1 MTIITHDLLPKQK
14 TRKHNM
20 KVKIELYAYATE
32 LWDELEDSGF
42 ISRVKEIPQLGVIK
56 VVKKLA
62 KSRYD
67 YIILQ
72 LYFHQ
77 IIKKNLQSHLRLS
90 YNNYVSGEVF
100 QSSFDGIDDKPS
112 IADILQLL
120 CIIYNIGHFYNTF
133 TASRAVTMLASEDNS
148 FYDKVVNSSENERY
162 KSAAKNILHNKN
174 YHRLHL
180 LNSILILERCNQG
193 KQSVLLALE
202 ILYAY
207 INESML
213 PEESKLKYVFE
224 IFRNVRLVSYMAY
237 DLHIA
242 ETPLLIDLCNEKA
255 MILLFRELL
264 SEYNN
269 NQPSYSLVQSATK
282 LLDDTVYNENSD
294 AICYYKISRD
304 MVSQIKKNT
313 NIANISY
320 NDNLF
325 LDKSS
330 ILNKNYKHRK
340 DYTYNEILK
349 ITFPIEE
356 HDYIT
361 GMIAELERIN
371 NSRVGYY
378 NRQSGEQT
386 ILVSIKKRCSRQIK
400 RYAAFKVMRCVVKYL
415 RKIPSIK
422 SSDVRFILCV
432 KFFLFYL
439 FNENPAII
447 KPTVDR
453 KKCVICTRGKTSRLK
468 ELRNLL
474 HGSGETVDINHEV
487 EFLLCLLERDL
498 KNDTCI
504 TIPASI
510 VVYKKDTVGR
520 KLCEFDGMII
530 HPTRTTNQVIFAE
543 AKNRTEEPI
552 FGKRCLEEKLN
563 KLSIQ
568 YNYDDIKIDNYDAYL
583 EYTIGRDLLVD
594 N

>member
-1 MTIITHDLLPKQK
+1 MTIITHELLPKQK

-20 KVKIELYAYATE
+20 KVEIDLYAYATE
-32 LWDELEDSGF
+32 LWDELENSGF
-42 ISRVKEIPQLGVIK
+42 ITRVKEIPQLGVIK

-72 LYFHQ
+72 LFFHQ
-77 IIKKNLQSHLRLS
+77 IIKKNLQRHLRLS
-90 YNNYVSGEVF
+90 YNNYVSGAAF
-100 QSSFDGIDDKPS
+100 QSNFEEIDDKPS

-148 FYDKVVNSSENERY
+148 FYDKVVNASENERY
-162 KSAAKNILHNKN
+162 KSVAKNILDTKN

-180 LNSILILERCNQG
+180 LNSILILERCNQE

-294 AICYYKISRD
+294 AICYYKISRN
-304 MVSQIKKNT
+304 MVSQVKKNT

-320 NDNLF
+320 YDNLF

-330 ILNKNYKHRK
+330 ILNKNYLHRK
-340 DYTYNEILK
+340 DYTHNEILK
-349 ITFPIEE
+349 ITFS
-356 HDYIT
+356 IT
-361 GMIAELERIN
+361 GMLAELERIN
-371 NSRVGYY
+371 NTRVGYY

-422 SSDVRFILCV
+422 STDVRFILCV
-432 KFFLFYL
+432 KFFLFY
-439 FNENPAII
+439 EYPAVI
-447 KPTVDR
+447 KPTVDK
-453 KKCVICTRGKTSRLK
+453 KKCVICTRGKTSRLN

-474 HGSGETVDINHEV
+474 HGSGEEVDINHEV
-487 EFLLCLLERDL
+487 EFLLGLLERDL
-498 KNDTCI
+498 KNDTSI

-510 VVYKKDTVGR
+510 VVYEKDTVGR

-530 HPTRTTNQVIFAE
+530 HPTRTTNQIVFVE

-552 FGKRCLEEKLN
+552 LGKRCLDEKLN

-568 YNYDDIKIDNYDAYL
+568 HNYDDINIDNYDAYL
-583 EYTIGRDLLVD
+583 KYTIGRDSY
-594 N
+594 

>member
-1 MTIITHDLLPKQK
+1 MTIISHELLPKQK

-20 KVKIELYAYATE
+20 KVEIDLYDYATE
-32 LWDELEDSGF
+32 LWDELENSGF
-42 ISRVKEIPQLGVIK
+42 ITRVKEIPQLGVIK

-90 YNNYVSGEVF
+90 YNNSVSREAF
-100 QSSFDGIDDKPS
+100 QSTFEGIDKQPS

-133 TASRAVTMLASEDNS
+133 TASRAVTMLASEDKS
-148 FYDKVVNSSENERY
+148 FYDEIVNASENERY
-162 KSAAKNILHNKN
+162 KSTAKNILDCKN

-180 LNSILILERCNQG
+180 LNSILILERCDQG

-213 PEESKLKYVFE
+213 PEDSKLKYVFE

-242 ETPLLIDLCNEKA
+242 ETPLIIDLCNEKA

-282 LLDDTVYNENSD
+282 LLDDTVYNENSN
-294 AICYYKISRD
+294 AICYYKISRN
-304 MVSQIKKNT
+304 MVSQIKKN
-313 NIANISY
+313 NIANICY
-320 NDNLF
+320 YDNLF
-325 LDKSS
+325 FDKSS
-330 ILNKNYKHRK
+330 ILNKNYLHRK

-349 ITFPIEE
+349 ITFSIEE
-356 HDYIT
+356 HGCIT
-361 GMIAELERIN
+361 GLLAELERIN
-371 NSRVGYY
+371 NTRVGYY

-386 ILVSIKKRCSRQIK
+386 ILVSVKKSCRRQVK
-400 RYAAFKVMRCVVKYL
+400 WYAAFKVMRCVVKYL
-415 RKIPSIK
+415 RKIRPIK
-422 SSDVRFILCV
+422 STDMRFILCV

-439 FNENPAII
+439 FDENPTVI
-447 KPTVDR
+447 KPTVD
-453 KKCVICTRGKTSRLK
+453 KEKCVICTRGKTSRLN

-474 HGSGETVDINHEV
+474 RDSCETADINHEV
-487 EFLLCLLERDL
+487 EFILCLLGRDL
-498 KNDTCI
+498 KNDTSI
-504 TIPASI
+504 TIPTSI

-530 HPTRTTNQVIFAE
+530 YPTRTTNQVVFVE

-563 KLSIQ
+563 KLSIE
-568 YNYDDIKIDNYDAYL
+568 YNSDDINIDNYDAYL
-583 EYTIGRDLLVD
+583 EYTIGRELVAD

>member
-1 MTIITHDLLPKQK
+1 MTIITYELLPKQK
-14 TRKHNM
+14 TRRHNM
-20 KVKIELYAYATE
+20 KVEIDLYAYAAE
-32 LWDELEDSGF
+32 LWDELENSGF
-42 ISRVKEIPQLGVIK
+42 ITRVKEIPQLGVIK

-72 LYFHQ
+72 LYFHK
-77 IIKKNLQSHLRLS
+77 IIKKNLQRYLRLS
-90 YNNYVSGEVF
+90 YNNYVSGESF
-100 QSSFDGIDDKPS
+100 QSTFEGIDNKPS

-133 TASRAVTMLASEDNS
+133 TASRAVTVLASEDKS
-148 FYDKVVNSSENERY
+148 FYDKVVNASENERY
-162 KSAAKNILHNKN
+162 KSAAKNILDNKN

-193 KQSVLLALE
+193 RPSVLLALE

-207 INESML
+207 INEFML

-224 IFRNVRLVSYMAY
+224 IFRKVRLVSYMAY

-242 ETPLLIDLCNEKA
+242 ETPLIIDLCNEKA

-282 LLDDTVYNENSD
+282 LLDDTVYNENSN
-294 AICYYKISRD
+294 AICYYKISRN
-304 MVSQIKKNT
+304 MISKIKKNT
-313 NIANISY
+313 SIVNISY
-320 NDNLF
+320 YDKLF
-325 LDKSS
+325 LDKGSV
-330 ILNKNYKHRK
+330 LNKNYLHRK
-340 DYTYNEILK
+340 DYINNEILK
-349 ITFPIEE
+349 ITFSIEE
-356 HDYIT
+356 HERIT
-361 GMIAELERIN
+361 GILAELERIN
-371 NSRVGYY
+371 NTRVGYY

-415 RKIPSIK
+415 RKLDPIK
-422 SSDVRFILCV
+422 STDVRFILCV
-432 KFFLFYL
+432 KFFLFY
-439 FNENPAII
+439 FFDENPVVI
-447 KPTVDR
+447 KPTVDK
-453 KKCVICTRGKTSRLK
+453 KKCVICTRGKTSRLN

-474 HGSGETVDINHEV
+474 HESGEAADINHEV
-487 EFLLCLLERDL
+487 EFLLCLLKRDL
-498 KNDTCI
+498 KNDTSI

-510 VVYKKDTVGR
+510 IVYKKDTVGR

-530 HPTRTTNQVIFAE
+530 HPTRTINQVVFVE

-552 FGKRCLEEKLN
+552 FGKRCLAEKLN

-568 YNYDDIKIDNYDAYL
+568 YNFDDINIDNYDAYL
-583 EYTIGRDLLVD
+583 GYTIGRELLAD